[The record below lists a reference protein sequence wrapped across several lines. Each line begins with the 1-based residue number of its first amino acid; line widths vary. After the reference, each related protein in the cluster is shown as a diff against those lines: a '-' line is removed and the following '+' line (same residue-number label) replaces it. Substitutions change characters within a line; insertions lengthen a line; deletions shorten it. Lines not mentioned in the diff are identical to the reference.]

1 MTQIVVN
8 TGTFQIQVPFSVPIP
23 IPRKTDPL
31 IQCII
36 DKKLKKLRK
45 LIKDKDINGVYP
57 SEVWNDDVTPLTAAV
72 LCRNEEICSYLLKE
86 SDPNR
91 PSTNGLTPLH
101 YAALTTG
108 VPLSIVKRLLA
119 AKAIPDGHGLL
130 IFTPLQYA
138 VDHDREDIVKALIKA
153 GTSPAMNYG
162 VNPEVDKKVE
172 RMILQLS
179 SQGEVSEEVRISF
192 SFSCAVRKKN
202 NHAEV
207 YRLFKEHFFQ
217 EDPFVP
223 LIYFEKYFGVIG
235 PSSEQYRQSAI
246 KWLKDTNSADR
257 YIKGLIKRFPRI
269 PQEHWLVA
277 LNCLNVG
284 LCVSESISPQV
295 FSELVPILTN
305 SLQHFG
311 NAQGETVNHL
321 ILKMLNVMVQK
332 TSEQKMST
340 NNSVFEKLCK
350 SLLPLTR
357 PDYSSLIGMWT
368 YGLFAN
374 INDFAPELV
383 ALCGLSPVPE
393 KILIKAETEMDEV
406 MKKKLQKLDES
417 LRHPAGSSAV
427 DSLCEETA
435 ALSTSRKEKK
445 KKKKKIQ
452 QEVGSREGELQDKE
466 ELFPDTVVKSIEES
480 NSSVQPFTP
489 PAESPRRWHQT
500 SLRWRPKLE
509 KLANMD
515 ANKTYKLESLTLVI
529 DPEFLIARGSDG
541 TQVFL
546 GLRDDGTEVAVKRMD
561 KFNYQDLK
569 NEEEF
574 LRFPELESTSIVRY
588 VDFAEDD
595 HFGYLALQLCEYTL
609 EEYIQEHLPDD
620 SAERSLVL
628 KKLVK
633 EVLYSLQ
640 VLHQPQTKVLHRDIK
655 PQNVLIDIKGKAKLA
670 DFGISRR
677 LKQGETTIQTRIAG
691 TRCWKAKETIKKEV
705 NTGYK
710 RSSDIQ
716 VAGMLVYYILSGGH
730 HPFGE
735 DVECEYNIL
744 QGKYSLE
751 HLDDDVAK
759 DLVEWM
765 INENPE
771 ERPTVEQTLAHP
783 FFWTDERRVRYLKIL
798 GNEKEAGNCRN
809 ADKELL
815 EAIAKYTEGKSFSEW
830 KTKLPS
836 ELVQKLDGTKKA
848 YPENTLG
855 LLRFIRN
862 LHEHYKG
869 DAVKINLMTTFL
881 DLFGSVYLF
890 AKEKGWNARESV
902 MMDIN
907 SAS

>member
-1 MTQIVVN
+1 
-8 TGTFQIQVPFSVPIP
+8 
-23 IPRKTDPL
+23 
-31 IQCII
+31 
-36 DKKLKKLRK
+36 
-45 LIKDKDINGVYP
+45 
-57 SEVWNDDVTPLTAAV
+57 
-72 LCRNEEICSYLLKE
+72 
-86 SDPNR
+86 
-91 PSTNGLTPLH
+91 
-101 YAALTTG
+101 
-108 VPLSIVKRLLA
+108 
-119 AKAIPDGHGLL
+119 
-130 IFTPLQYA
+130 
-138 VDHDREDIVKALIKA
+138 
-153 GTSPAMNYG
+153 MNYG

-172 RMILQLS
+172 RMILQLC
-179 SQGEVSEEVRISF
+179 SQGEVSEKVRISF
-192 SFSCAVRKKN
+192 FFSCAVRMKN
-202 NHAEV
+202 QTEV
-207 YRLFKEHFFQ
+207 IKIYEEHFFQ

-223 LIYFEKYFGVIG
+223 LIYFEKYFGVSG
-235 PSSEQYRQSAI
+235 PSAELYRQSAI
-246 KWLKDTNSADR
+246 KWLKDTKSADR
-257 YIKGLIKRFPRI
+257 YIKGVIKRIPRI
-269 PQEHWLVA
+269 PQEHWPIA

-284 LCVSESISPQV
+284 LCVSESISSRV

-305 SLQHFG
+305 RLQHFE
-311 NAQGETVNHL
+311 NAQGEIVNHL
-321 ILKMLNVMVQK
+321 ILKILNVMVQK

-340 NNSVFEKLCK
+340 NNSIYEKLCK
-350 SLLPLTR
+350 SLLPLTH
-357 PDYSSLIGMWT
+357 PDYSSQIGVWT

-393 KILIKAETEMDEV
+393 KILIKAMTEMDEV

-417 LRHPAGSSAV
+417 LRHSAGSSAV
-427 DSLCEETA
+427 DSLSEETA
-435 ALSTSRKEKK
+435 ALSTSRKKK
-445 KKKKKIQ
+445 KKKKRKKEIQ
-452 QEVGSREGELQDKE
+452 QEVGSQEGGLQDKE
-466 ELFPDTVVKSIEES
+466 EPYSDTVVKSIEES

-489 PAESPRRWHQT
+489 PVVNSRRWHQT
-500 SLRWRPKLE
+500 SLRWSPKLE

-515 ANKTYKLESLTLVI
+515 ANKTYKLGSLTLVL

-574 LRFPELESTSIVRY
+574 LRLPELDNPSIVRY
-588 VDFAEDD
+588 VDFAEDYN
-595 HFGYLALQLCEYTL
+595 FGYLALQLCEYTL

-620 SAERSLVL
+620 NTERILVL

-633 EVLYSLQ
+633 EVLCSLQ

-655 PQNVLIDIKGKAKLA
+655 PQNVLIDIKGMAKLA

-677 LKQGETTIQTRIAG
+677 LKQGETTIRTSIAG
-691 TRCWKAKETIKKEV
+691 TRCWKAKETIKEEA

-735 DVECEYNIL
+735 DVDCEYKIL
-744 QGKYSLE
+744 QGRYSLE

-759 DLVEWM
+759 DLVKWM
-765 INENPE
+765 INEDPE
-771 ERPTVEQTLAHP
+771 ERPTVEQTLEHP
-783 FFWTDERRVRYLKIL
+783 FFWTDIRRVKYLKIL
-798 GNEKEAGNCRN
+798 GNEEEAENCRN

-815 EAIAKYTEGKSFSEW
+815 DAIAKYTEGKSFSEW

-836 ELVQKLDGTKKA
+836 ELVQKLDGKKKP

-862 LHEHYKG
+862 LHEHYKA
-869 DAVKINLMTTFL
+869 DAVKINLMTLFP
-881 DLFGSVYLF
+881 DLFGSVYMF
-890 AKEKGWNARESV
+890 AKEKGWNSRESV